1 MTLQVIRPLETLG
14 RIPAGGIR
22 AQVGSDGTMSVF
34 PMPLEVFRVDE
45 APPAKLTQV
54 VAFSMDAALVMSR
67 DCVNVVH
74 LFAR

>member
-1 MTLQVIRPLETLG
+1 MTLQVVRPLETLG

-22 AQVGSDGTMSVF
+22 AQAGSDRTMSVS

-54 VAFSMDAALVMSR
+54 VAFSMDAALVMAGNG
-67 DCVNVVH
+67 VNVVH